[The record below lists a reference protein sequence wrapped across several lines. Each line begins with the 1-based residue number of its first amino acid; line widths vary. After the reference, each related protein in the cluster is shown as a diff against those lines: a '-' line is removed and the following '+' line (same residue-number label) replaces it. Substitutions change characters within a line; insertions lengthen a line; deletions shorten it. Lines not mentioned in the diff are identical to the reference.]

1 MAVGPSGFW
10 ATKDV
15 HSLMDETHEEGHT
28 LRRSVGPV
36 GLTAMGV
43 GAIIGTGIFVVI
55 GEGAAEA
62 GPAVAVSFVL
72 AAVTCLFSALSYSEL
87 ASSVPVSGS
96 AYTYSYATLGELV
109 AFIIGWDL
117 ILEYGVSVAAV
128 AVGWGGN
135 FNSFLDSA
143 FGVRLPDAIATA
155 PEDGGVFNL
164 PAVIIVLS
172 VTLLLVRGTRES
184 AAVNLVMVGVKLV
197 VLTFFIIAAF
207 TSFKSSN
214 LEPFNPEGVSGITTA
229 AGLIFFAYIGFDA
242 VSTASEE
249 SKNPA
254 RDLPIAIVGSLM
266 ISTIFYIL
274 VAIGAIGL
282 VPAADLA
289 GSEAPLADALQDG
302 AGLDWAAAVLA
313 LGAVIAITSVLLVIL
328 YGQTRIFFAMCRDGL
343 MPLRFAEVS
352 PRFGTPAKLTMG
364 FGVLIAVLAAFVPLS
379 EIVKL
384 VNIGTLFAFILVNIG
399 VIILRRTRPDMER
412 PFRVPFSPVFPLIG
426 IALCL
431 WLMKDLPLVHLD
443 PVRASG
449 SPSAWPSTP
458 STATSTPGCA
468 TSVPAE
474 RVTDGRTQPPGRVR
488 RGADR
493 SRRDRVRPGLGR
505 VHRRHARRARRTP
518 GQSASGVGRVDAEWG
533 AYERKEAEAV
543 LDEARELLAG
553 VENVEFRR
561 IDSSSPAHGLSDV
574 IEQGGTMLVLGARR
588 ARGLRRT
595 YPGSTAERLLHG
607 SAIPI
612 AIVPSDYAIRHT
624 GPLRTV
630 TAAYVDTPDGRHAL
644 EAAATM
650 ARHLGARLD
659 VVSVVPDT
667 RIVPSA
673 GEPRMFADRA
683 ARRLPH
689 GTRRR
694 GRLGVGPG
702 RRSPGGCST
711 ARSWRRW
718 WRSAPTRR
726 TCWCA
731 ARAATARWPGSCS
744 AACPGGW
751 SGMPGSPPWS

>member
-1 MAVGPSGFW
+1 MALGASGFW

-109 AFIIGWDL
+109 AFVIGWDL

-143 FGVRLPDAIATA
+143 FGVQLPAEIATA

-184 AAVNLVMVGVKLV
+184 SAVNMVMVAVKLV

-207 TSFKSSN
+207 SSFKSSN

-249 SKNPA
+249 SKNPS
-254 RDLPIAIVGSLM
+254 RDLPIAIVGSLT

-343 MPLRFAEVS
+343 MPLRFADVS
-352 PRFGTPAKLTMG
+352 PRFGTPAKLTLT

-431 WLMKDLPLVHLD
+431 WLMKDLPL
-443 PVRASG
+443 
-449 SPSAWPSTP
+449 STWIRFGVWLAIGMAIYALYGYKH
-458 STATSTPGCA
+458 SRLRNE
-468 TSVPAE
+468 VPAE
-474 RVTDGRTQPPGRVR
+474 G
-488 RGADR
+488 
-493 SRRDRVRPGLGR
+493 
-505 VHRRHARRARRTP
+505 H
-518 GQSASGVGRVDAEWG
+518 
-533 AYERKEAEAV
+533 
-543 LDEARELLAG
+543 
-553 VENVEFRR
+553 
-561 IDSSSPAHGLSDV
+561 
-574 IEQGGTMLVLGARR
+574 
-588 ARGLRRT
+588 
-595 YPGSTAERLLHG
+595 
-607 SAIPI
+607 
-612 AIVPSDYAIRHT
+612 
-624 GPLRTV
+624 
-630 TAAYVDTPDGRHAL
+630 
-644 EAAATM
+644 
-650 ARHLGARLD
+650 
-659 VVSVVPDT
+659 
-667 RIVPSA
+667 
-673 GEPRMFADRA
+673 
-683 ARRLPH
+683 
-689 GTRRR
+689 
-694 GRLGVGPG
+694 
-702 RRSPGGCST
+702 
-711 ARSWRRW
+711 
-718 WRSAPTRR
+718 
-726 TCWCA
+726 
-731 ARAATARWPGSCS
+731 
-744 AACPGGW
+744 
-751 SGMPGSPPWS
+751 